1 MHWACEKITAS
12 AAIPDTVLL
21 EGLLDKV
28 CYLQS
33 YSENSRYLIGLPGR
47 YIFSCICSSL
57 LYKFFLL
64 QLRLCKGISYAA
76 VAAHA
81 DNSGRRKLAAMLVDH
96 ESQSSKQASFL
107 FG

>member
-1 MHWACEKITAS
+1 VFLIVRVSDSMLDDITCQCLFKCMFF
-12 AAIPDTVLL
+12 P
-21 EGLLDKV
+21 
-28 CYLQS
+28 
-33 YSENSRYLIGLPGR
+33 
-47 YIFSCICSSL
+47 L
-57 LYKFFLL
+57 LYISFLL

-107 FG
+107 LACEQDGNLFWGACE